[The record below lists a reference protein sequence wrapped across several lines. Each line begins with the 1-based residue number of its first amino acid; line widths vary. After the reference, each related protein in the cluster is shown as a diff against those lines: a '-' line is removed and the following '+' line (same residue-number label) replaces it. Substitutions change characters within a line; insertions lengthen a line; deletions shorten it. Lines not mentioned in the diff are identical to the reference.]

1 MFLLNDT
8 KNSGSRTDTD
18 LVKMWKEDKV
28 KRFGD
33 GKAAYVENRDQ
44 LLNVDSSKTDYL
56 LGKSDNVNCIRI
68 FSTVVS
74 KITIDLIENPPLI
87 IPPPHMISH

>member
-87 IPPPHMISH
+87 IPPPT